1 MYNTFPIN
9 MYLQYKQIGK
19 WNDALYPDM
28 NNGGYYYG
36 EKVYQVL
43 SLVAKS
49 LLIWQMVIGTTRPQ
63 DISSFTNSEAPL

>member
-1 MYNTFPIN
+1 MPTFVWFILGSYIVAFTTFPIN

-19 WNDALYPDM
+19 WNNALYPDM
-28 NNGGYYYG
+28 ENGGYYHG

-49 LLIWQMVIGTTRPQ
+49 FLIWQVVGGV
-63 DISSFTNSEAPL
+63 N

>member
-1 MYNTFPIN
+1 

-19 WNDALYPDM
+19 WNNALYPDM
-28 NNGGYYYG
+28 ENGGYYHG

-49 LLIWQMVIGTTRPQ
+49 FLIWQVVGGV
-63 DISSFTNSEAPL
+63 N